1 MQVELA
7 EERIFRMADRFS
19 LEHAEG
25 RAWSKRIEAF
35 GALARVSGLFNQ
47 PKDDEFAVIYRE
59 RRLQPFWRIAVSTH
73 TAYERRR
80 SYAVKVPPE
89 VCEVT
94 LDGKTLATPDGQF
107 VLEGLESCR
116 EEARRESFV
125 DGLTK
130 QPTPGLAAY
139 LQHDAVQ
146 MDADA
151 LAKAT
156 AEGMVVVPPE
166 AKASIVVRDVLAG
179 AIGKIDADRVQEET
193 VRVEA
198 VDLYYRPIHAFR
210 YRRADKEAVVEFDAV
225 TGEVKVGGA
234 TFEQHL
240 GKVLEPRFLLDVGAE
255 TLNFVVPGANLA
267 KLIIVKGMEM
277 RGANR

>member
-35 GALARVSGLFNQ
+35 GTLARMSGLFNQ

-59 RRLQPFWRIAVSTH
+59 RRLQPFWRIAVSTI

-89 VCEVT
+89 VREVT
-94 LDGKTLATPDGQF
+94 LDGKALPTPDGEF

-125 DGLTK
+125 DGLSK

-139 LQHDAVQ
+139 LQHDAVE

-166 AKASIVVRDVLAG
+166 AKSSIVVRDVLAG
-179 AIGKIDADRVQEET
+179 AIGKIDADRVLEET

-277 RGANR
+277 RASR

>member
-7 EERIFRMADRFS
+7 EERIFRIADRFS

-25 RAWSKRIEAF
+25 RAWSKRLDAF

-47 PKDDEFAVIYRE
+47 PRDDEFAVVYRE
-59 RRLQPFWRIAVSTH
+59 RRLQPFWRIAVSTS

-80 SYAVKVPPE
+80 AYPVAVAPE
-89 VCEVT
+89 VREVII
-94 LDGKTLATPDGQF
+94 DGKTLPTPDGRF
-107 VLEGLESCR
+107 VLEGMESCR
-116 EEARRESFV
+116 EEARRETFV
-125 DGLTK
+125 DGLSK
-130 QPTPGLAAY
+130 APSPALATY
-139 LQHDAVQ
+139 LQHDAVE
-146 MDADA
+146 MDAA
-151 LAKAT
+151 SLAKAT
-156 AEGMVVVPPE
+156 GEGLVVVPPE

-179 AIGKIDADRVQEET
+179 AIGKIDADRVIEEL

-210 YRRADKEAVVEFDAV
+210 FRRADKEAVVEFDAV

-277 RGANR
+277 RSR

>member
-1 MQVELA
+1 M
-7 EERIFRMADRFS
+7 RR
-19 LEHAEG
+19 G
-25 RAWSKRIEAF
+25 RAWSKRVEAF
-35 GALARVSGLFNQ
+35 GTLARMSGLFNQ

-59 RRLQPFWRIAVSTH
+59 RRLQPFWRIAVSTV
-73 TAYERRR
+73 TAYERQR

-89 VCEVT
+89 VRERDPGRQD
-94 LDGKTLATPDGQF
+94 LPTPDGQF
-107 VLEGLESCR
+107 VLAGVESCR

-139 LQHDAVQ
+139 LQHDAVE

-166 AKASIVVRDVLAG
+166 AKASIVVRDVVAG
-179 AIGKIDADRVQEET
+179 AIGKIDADQVLEET

-255 TLNFVVPGANLA
+255 TLNFVVPRREPGQADHRQGHGDA
-267 KLIIVKGMEM
+267 GEP
-277 RGANR
+277 ASAAA